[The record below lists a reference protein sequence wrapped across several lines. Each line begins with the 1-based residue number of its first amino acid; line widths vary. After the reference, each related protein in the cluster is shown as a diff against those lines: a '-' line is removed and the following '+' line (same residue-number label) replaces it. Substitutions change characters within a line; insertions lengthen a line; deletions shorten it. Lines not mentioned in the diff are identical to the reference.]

1 MRIVDLHLA
10 QHEVRAVAGDGTAV
24 THRVPVDASP
34 EQLNAAGL
42 EAVQS
47 LLGEDAQEV
56 LVRVH
61 ANGAQFI
68 MRADG
73 GVLVPAPEFEQE
85 IAGDAEED
93 AEDAPQEEAS
103 TSQEPEETTQ
113 ETTQPEAPEAPVV
126 PAEQDQVS
134 PAPVAAVPADP
145 RADEAASE
153 PQAEDDTSPAGE
165 QPATK
170 DRGGNRRRVVLFAAG
185 GALVLLVVLVLAVSL
200 LVSRLGTGTSG
211 DDQQDQSSAAPTA
224 LAQEAPVGWTST
236 VAWSVSANQAGAVAG
251 DGKITYGDGNEVV
264 TVDEDFQE
272 VSRTDL
278 GTRVA
283 SIEEAPGLGDE
294 VITARGSGGQVWIG
308 AAGDQLHQIE
318 APKGAAEPTWFSGI
332 PVYSTASATYVPDSS
347 GKLTRYATADGKP
360 VAVVSGR
367 LWFISTTK
375 DETPKAWVI
384 SSDDEKAPE
393 PVKLPTPAGDAKYTG
408 QVTGV
413 GEHAGLVFTSG
424 KDSLVEVLKLGDDGK
439 VSDARAV
446 KTTEGETTA
455 DAAHDLLLSGGTLI
469 DVSDSKAM
477 SVGKNGELAAG
488 AFWATGAD
496 AKRVTADGDVQ
507 AWPAGKNPDPV
518 IPAAVD
524 SQGRAL
530 VIVPEDDGKDS
541 RLYVLEKEDKS

>member
-85 IAGDAEED
+85 ISGETEED
-93 AEDAPQEEAS
+93 ALGAPQEEAS
-103 TSQEPEETTQ
+103 TPQEPE
-113 ETTQPEAPEAPVV
+113 ETTQPEAPEAPML

-134 PAPVAAVPADP
+134 PEPVAAAPADP
-145 RADEAASE
+145 RADEAAPE
-153 PQAEDDTSPAGE
+153 PQAEDGTSPAGE
-165 QPATK
+165 QQATK
-170 DRGGNRRRVVLFAAG
+170 DRGGNRRRVVLFATG
-185 GALVLLVVLVLAVSL
+185 GALVLVLVVVLAVSL
-200 LVSRLGTGTSG
+200 LVNHLGTGTSSEA
-211 DDQQDQSSAAPTA
+211 QQDQSSAAPTA

-236 VAWSVSANQAGAVAG
+236 VAWSVSANQAGAVTG
-251 DGKITYGDGNEVV
+251 NGKITYGNGNEVV

-283 SIEEAPGLGDE
+283 SIEEATGLGDE
-294 VITARGSGGQVWIG
+294 VITARGSAGQVWVG
-308 AAGDQLHQIE
+308 TAGDQLHQIE

-332 PVYSTASATYVPDSS
+332 PVYSTASATYVPDAS

-477 SVGKNGELAAG
+477 SVGKSGELAAG
-488 AFWATGAD
+488 VFWATGAD

>member
-73 GVLVPAPEFEQE
+73 GVLAPAPEFEQE
-85 IAGDAEED
+85 IPGEAEED

-113 ETTQPEAPEAPVV
+113 ETAQPEAPEAPVV
-126 PAEQDQVS
+126 PAEQDQMS
-134 PAPVAAVPADP
+134 PAPVDAVPADP
-145 RADEAASE
+145 RADEAAPE

-170 DRGGNRRRVVLFAAG
+170 DRGGNRRRVILFAAG
-185 GALVLLVVLVLAVSL
+185 GALVLLMVLVLAVSL
-200 LVSRLGTGTSG
+200 LVSRLGTGASR

-236 VAWSVSANQAGAVAG
+236 VAWSVNANQAGAVAG

-294 VITARGSGGQVWIG
+294 VITARGSGGQVWVG
-308 AAGDQLHQIE
+308 TAGDQLHQIE

-332 PVYSTASATYVPDSS
+332 PVYSTASATYVPDAS

-477 SVGKNGELAAG
+477 SVGKSGELAAG
-488 AFWATGAD
+488 VFWATGAD